1 MFYHLF
7 GKVEKS
13 LFSFITFR
21 AFMAALTALFMAYF
35 IYPRFIRFLKRIDAG
50 EAAKEDA
57 PENHLLKA
65 GTPTMGGVVI
75 VFTIIVPV
83 LLWARLD
90 NLYVLSALFFLILF
104 STIGFFDDLIKLNFK
119 KKRDKFLSKKE
130 EEWFSKNEEDDSK
143 IMTADN
149 NNKRMDDFMDIIFEF
164 LGDRIEREQLHEKVI
179 HEERREVYKKLKDD
193 IYKLYFM
200 RSAKE
205 QLIKVKEL
213 WQSKKV
219 KHEQWDK
226 FLSSKNIDSKS
237 EKFQED
243 IIDYFGANFQFSF
256 QETKKLDY
264 LVNNWF
270 EYISMPYAM
279 QELSRQ
285 KRKWVQSFVKDA
297 KKKRN
302 SFKDIDGL
310 RGSFRLVL
318 EFILSGGILFWLFTS
333 QVANTTLQI
342 PFFKNFTPD
351 IGAAYIFFG
360 MFVIVAFSNAVN
372 LTDGLDGL
380 AIVPIIVAMTTLGLL
395 VYMSGHIVIARYLHI
410 TYISGIGELAI
421 FALTVT
427 AAGVGFLWYN
437 TYPAQ
442 IFMGDVGSLAL
453 GASFGSLL
461 VMSKN
466 ELIGL
471 ILGGIFVMEALS
483 VMIQV
488 GVYKTKK
495 VRVFRMAPIH
505 HHFEKM
511 GLHEN
516 KIIVRFWIIA
526 IILALVSIATIKI
539 R

>member
-1 MFYHLF
+1 MFYYLF
-7 GKVEKS
+7 ATVEKS
-13 LFSFITFR
+13 LFSYITFR
-21 AFMAALTALFMAYF
+21 AFMSALTALFMAYF
-35 IYPRFIRFLKRIDAG
+35 IYPRFIKFLKKVNIG

-65 GTPTMGGVVI
+65 GTPTMGGIVI
-75 VFTIIVPV
+75 VFTIIIPV
-83 LLWARLD
+83 LLWAKL
-90 NLYVLSALFFLILF
+90 NIYVITALLFLFFF
-104 STIGFFDDLIKLNFK
+104 SVIGFFDDLIKLKFK
-119 KKRDKFLSKKE
+119 KRRDKYLKE
-130 EEWFSKNEEDDSK
+130 KEKEWFTKHQEDDSK

-149 NNKRMDDFMDIIFEF
+149 NKKRMEDFLELVFEF
-164 LGDRIEREQLHEKVI
+164 LKERVARDELQERVVSK
-179 HEERREVYKKLKDD
+179 ERREVYKKLKDD
-193 IYKLYFM
+193 IYKLYFI
-200 RSAKE
+200 RSLKD
-205 QLIKVKEL
+205 QLKKIKKI
-213 WQSKKV
+213 WQSRDIKF
-219 KHEQWDK
+219 EAWDK
-226 FLSSKNIDSKS
+226 FLI
-237 EKFQED
+237 EKDKFEKLEKLQED
-243 IIDYFGANFQFSF
+243 IIDYLGANFQFSF
-256 QETKKLDY
+256 QETRKLDD
-264 LVNNWF
+264 LANKWF

-285 KRKWVQSFVKDA
+285 KRKWIKIFIDEAQ
-297 KKKRN
+297 KKKNFFR
-302 SFKDIDGL
+302 DIDGL
-310 RGSFRLVL
+310 RGSFRLIM
-318 EFILSGGILFWLFTS
+318 EFIISGGLLFWLFTS
-333 QVANTTLQI
+333 QTANTTLQI
-342 PFFKNFTPD
+342 PFFKNITPD

-360 MFVIVAFSNAVN
+360 MFVIVAFANAVN

-380 AIVPIIVAMTTLGLL
+380 AIVPVMVAMATLGLL
-395 VYMSGHIVIARYLHI
+395 VYMSGHSVIAKYLHI
-410 TYISGIGELAI
+410 TYIPGIGELSI

-427 AAGVGFLWYN
+427 AAGIGFLWYN

-466 ELIGL
+466 ELIGI

-495 VRVFRMAPIH
+495 VRVFKMAPIH

-516 KIIVRFWIIA
+516 KIIVRFWIVA
-526 IILALVSIATIKI
+526 IILALISLVTIKI

>member
-7 GKVEKS
+7 GRVNKS

-21 AFMAALTALFMAYF
+21 AFMAALTALLMAYF
-35 IYPRFIRFLKRIDAG
+35 IYPRFIKFLKKIDAG

-57 PENHLLKA
+57 PENHMLKA

-75 VFTIIVPV
+75 VFTIVIPV

-90 NLYVLSALFFLILF
+90 NLYVLSALFFLMSF
-104 STIGFFDDLIKLNFK
+104 SLIGFFDDLIKLKFK
-119 KKRDKFLSKKE
+119 KRRDKFLKE
-130 EEWFSKNEEDDSK
+130 KESEWFSKNEEDDSK

-149 NNKRMDDFMDIIFEF
+149 NNKRMESFLELVFEF
-164 LGDRIEREQLHEKVI
+164 LGEKVDRDTLQEKVI
-179 HEERREVYKKLKDD
+179 HEERREIYKKLKDD
-193 IYKLYFM
+193 IYKLYFI

-205 QLIKVKEL
+205 QLSKIKEIWKN
-213 WQSKKV
+213 KKI
-219 KHEQWDK
+219 KFENWDK
-226 FLSSKNIDSKS
+226 FLVSKDKF
-237 EKFQED
+237 EKLESFQDD

-256 QETKKLDY
+256 QETKKLDS

-279 QELSRQ
+279 QELSRR
-285 KRKWVQSFVKDA
+285 KRKWIQSFVKDA
-297 KKKRN
+297 KTRRN

-318 EFILSGGILFWLFTS
+318 EFIISGGILFWLFTS

-351 IGAAYIFFG
+351 IGAVYIFFG
-360 MFVIVAFSNAVN
+360 MFVIVSFANAVN

-380 AIVPIIVAMTTLGLL
+380 AIVPIMVAMATLGLL
-395 VYMSGHIVIARYLHI
+395 VYMSGHSIIAKYLHI
-410 TYISGIGELAI
+410 TYISGVGELAI

-466 ELIGL
+466 ELIGVV
-471 ILGGIFVMEALS
+471 LGGIFVMEALS

-495 VRVFRMAPIH
+495 VRVFKMAPIH

-516 KIIVRFWIIA
+516 KIIVRFWIVA
-526 IILALVSIATIKI
+526 IILALISIATIKI